1 MPRLSI
7 LIFFS
12 ILFKAWE
19 SERNRTCINNSQDR
33 LSVWTSSICVIFIIV
48 CYITVVL
55 KMQRNMCVSKIMIKK
70 VPNQKVSIINQTAF
84 SWNKYGV
91 EQKLQVMHPKMNH
104 GIHPPAT
111 LFLLHLAA
119 QSVRNMHEEQNQ

>member
-1 MPRLSI
+1 
-7 LIFFS
+7 
-12 ILFKAWE
+12 
-19 SERNRTCINNSQDR
+19 
-33 LSVWTSSICVIFIIV
+33 
-48 CYITVVL
+48 
-55 KMQRNMCVSKIMIKK
+55 MQRNMCISKIMIKK